1 VDETNNLDLKFEH
14 LVGVPGGAL
23 LRLSGK
29 GGNAVVRKLQD
40 MIQPL
45 LANGKKIFLFDCA
58 ALEFFNS
65 LAFGYLTNLSDTLRE
80 AGGMVALCRVPMKV
94 QVAFEYMG
102 LKDFF
107 VFFKDESEA
116 ARSFQKSSAPK
127 DPILP
132 KSRSPGERAVRESE
146 ASVSFALPA
155 WLEDVDKPGPPPIDH
170 LRWSALLQTVL
181 RRLGSQA
188 LAGIP
193 RRAIVPPD
201 SPPGMVVRSILRGLQ
216 SPDELLGHFDEKTL
230 GMISR
235 LFGLPDAGAKEEL
248 SQALIAFVN
257 KTNTV
262 SLAQFME
269 ESPQEAAAP
278 LEAAV
283 TAEPAQASPEPSPEI
298 TSEAL
303 SRAIERC
310 PFPKRV
316 KTEHAGR
323 DLLFKY
329 LAKTFGRDQISA
341 NRVVGRSLSLKVDL
355 DVIERFGILVRV
367 GESILGKKTSDLKN
381 VETLLG
387 KVVLLAGTYGRG
399 NLLVLLLG
407 EVPKTNIPA
416 LVELRAWMESVG
428 GQIILR

>member
-1 VDETNNLDLKFEH
+1 MDETNNLDVKFEH

-40 MIQPL
+40 IIQPL
-45 LANGKKIFLFDCA
+45 LANGKKIFLIDCA

-132 KSRSPGERAVRESE
+132 ESRSPRERAVPESE
-146 ASVSFALPA
+146 AESPPASVSFALPA
-155 WLEDVDKPGPPPIDH
+155 WLEDVDKPGPPPLDH

-201 SPPGMVVRSILRGLQ
+201 SPPSLVARAILRGLQ
-216 SPDELLGHFDEKTL
+216 SPDELLGLFDEKTL

-257 KTNTV
+257 RTNTV
-262 SLAQFME
+262 SLAQFKE
-269 ESPQEAAAP
+269 ESPQEAA
-278 LEAAV
+278 V
-283 TAEPAQASPEPSPEI
+283 TPEPAQASPEPAPEI
-298 TSEAL
+298 TGEAL

-310 PFPKRV
+310 PFPKLV
-316 KTEHAGR
+316 QTERAGR

-341 NRVVGRSLSLKVDL
+341 NRVVGRSLPLKADL
-355 DVIERFGILVRV
+355 DVLERFGILVRV
-367 GESILGKKTSDLKN
+367 GKSILGKKTSDLKN

-407 EVPKTNIPA
+407 EIPKANIPA
-416 LVELRAWMESVG
+416 LAELRAWMENVG
-428 GQIILR
+428 GRIILR

>member
-1 VDETNNLDLKFEH
+1 LDETNNLDLKFEH
-14 LVGVPGGAL
+14 LVDVPGGAL

-29 GGNAVVRKLQD
+29 GGNAVVRALQD
-40 MIQPL
+40 IIQPL
-45 LANGKKIFLFDCA
+45 LANGKKFFLFDCA
-58 ALEFFNS
+58 GLEFFNS

-116 ARSFQKSSAPK
+116 ARSFRKSSAPK
-127 DPILP
+127 DPLLP
-132 KSRSPGERAVRESE
+132 ESRSPGERAVPESE
-146 ASVSFALPA
+146 AGSPPASVSFALPA
-155 WLEDVDKPGPPPIDH
+155 WLEDVDKPGPPPLDH
-170 LRWSALLQTVL
+170 LRWSALLQTVI

-201 SPPGMVVRSILRGLQ
+201 SPPSLVARAILRGLQ
-216 SPDELLGHFDEKTL
+216 SPDELLGLFDEKTL

-235 LFGLPDAGAKEEL
+235 LFGLPDAGAKEDL
-248 SQALIAFVN
+248 SQALIAFVD

-269 ESPQEAAAP
+269 ESPQEAA
-278 LEAAV
+278 V
-283 TAEPAQASPEPSPEI
+283 TAEPAPASPEPSPEI

-303 SRAIERC
+303 ARAIERC
-310 PFPKRV
+310 PFPKLV
-316 KTEHAGR
+316 KTERAGR

-329 LAKTFGRDQISA
+329 LAKTFGRDQVSA
-341 NRVVGRSLSLKVDL
+341 DRVVGRSLPLKADL
-355 DVIERFGILVRV
+355 DVMERFGILVRV
-367 GESILGKKTSDLKN
+367 GKSILGKKTSDLKN

-407 EVPKTNIPA
+407 EIPKTSIPA
-416 LVELRAWMESVG
+416 LVELRASMEGVG
-428 GQIILR
+428 GQLILR